1 MSLALEVVGPDP
13 YPSLVTAHGPQARV
27 WRLDLADTA
36 WDVAAETELLSRAER
51 DRAAR
56 GVPGVQRRRILLR
69 AALRRLLGG
78 LLELPAHRVPIAVVD
93 GRPHLTAAAGSTR
106 PDVSCSASGDVGLIA
121 LAWGAPVGVDVQRH
135 DEEEALRS
143 FGEGW
148 LTTAEQA
155 ALSRLPRADRLPAVT
170 RCWTQ
175 KEAVLKGLGVGLRQ
189 SPATVGT
196 PVADAG
202 RCGDWSLSAV
212 GVPPGYVGSLAV
224 RAPSFL
230 AEVPVV
236 ELTASGVR

>member
-13 YPSLVTAHGPQARV
+13 YGSLVNTDGPEARV

-36 WDVAAETELLSRAER
+36 WDVAAEAEILSRAER

-56 GVPGVQRRRILLR
+56 GVPDVQRRRILLR

-78 LLELPAHRVPIAVVD
+78 LLELPAHRVPITVVD
-93 GRPHLTAAAGSTR
+93 GRPRLAAEAGSPR
-106 PDVSCSASGDVGLIA
+106 LDVSCSASANVGLIA
-121 LAWGAPVGVDVQRH
+121 LAWGVPVGVDVQRH

-148 LTTAEQA
+148 LTTAEQT
-155 ALSRLPRADRLPAVT
+155 ALRRLPRQDRLAAVT

-175 KEAVLKGLGVGLRQ
+175 KEAVLKGLGVGLRR

-212 GVPPGYVGSLAV
+212 GVPPGYVASLAV
-224 RAPSFL
+224 RAPSFR
-230 AEVPVV
+230 AEIPVV